1 MFSIMSRICTFSA
14 SILPLMLTC
23 SMSAWP
29 RASLWRSRRFRHS
42 FAYRAYHL
50 VLDLLHLGAALVLER
65 VLSLELLLLGEAL
78 ELHLLGDGVHG
89 QVGHVA

>member
-1 MFSIMSRICTFSA
+1 
-14 SILPLMLTC
+14 L
-23 SMSAWP
+23 
-29 RASLWRSRRFRHS
+29 
-42 FAYRAYHL
+42 YHL